1 MPIIRPE
8 VTLRTRSLVA
18 AVLALAALVVAGCGG
33 AEDTAS
39 GGGASSSSS
48 GGGSTRLSLVAY
60 STPQVVYDEVIPGFR
75 KTAAGKGVSFSESF
89 GASGD
94 QSRAVES
101 GLAADVVAFSLEPD
115 MTRLVK
121 AGLVADDW
129 ADNTHKGLVSR
140 SVVSLIV
147 RKGNPKNIHTW
158 DDLLKPGVS
167 VLTPNP
173 FTSGAAKW
181 NILAAYGAKSG
192 GGENAQAGLDYLH
205 QLVTKHVKV
214 QDKSGREALQDFTS
228 GTGDVLISYEN
239 EAITAQKKG
248 QKVDYVIPDQTI
260 LIENPIAVVS
270 ESKHLDQAKAFLD
283 YALSPA
289 AQQKFADWGYRPV
302 DESILKRNA
311 DRFPTPSGLFTIR
324 DLGGWSKVND
334 TFFDPDKGS
343 VAKIEE
349 AAGVSTAK

>member
-1 MPIIRPE
+1 
-8 VTLRTRSLVA
+8 VKTRSLI
-18 AVLALAALVVAGCGG
+18 AVLALAALVAAGCGG
-33 AEDTAS
+33 ADDTA
-39 GGGASSSSS
+39 G
-48 GGGSTRLSLVAY
+48 GGGSTTASSGKGSTKLSLVAY

-75 KTAAGKGVSFSESF
+75 DTSAGKGVAFSESY

-101 GLAADVVAFSLEPD
+101 GLSADIVAFSLAPD

-121 AGLVADDW
+121 AGLVSDDW
-129 ADNTHKGLVSR
+129 AANAHKGLVSK

-158 DDLLKPGVS
+158 DDLLKPGIK

-181 NILAAYGAKSG
+181 NIMAAYGAKSDG
-192 GGENAQAGLDYLH
+192 GKNPKAGLAYLRE
-205 QLVTKHVKV
+205 LITKHVSV
-214 QDKSGREALQDFTS
+214 QDKSGREALQDFAS
-228 GTGDVLISYEN
+228 GNGDVLISYEN

-270 ESKHLDQAKAFLD
+270 KSKHPAQAKAFLD
-283 YALSPA
+283 YALSPT

-302 DESILKRNA
+302 DAAVFKKNA
-311 DRFPTPSGLFTIR
+311 AKFPTPSGLFTIR
-324 DLGGWSKVND
+324 DLGDWSKVND
-334 TFFDPDKGS
+334 EFFDPDKGS
-343 VAKIEE
+343 VAAIEKD
-349 AAGVSTAK
+349 AGVSTAK

>member
-1 MPIIRPE
+1 
-8 VTLRTRSLVA
+8 VKTRSLIV
-18 AVLALAALVVAGCGG
+18 VLALAALVAAGCGG
-33 AEDTAS
+33 ADDTVGGAGAATAS
-39 GGGASSSSS
+39 S
-48 GGGSTRLSLVAY
+48 GKGSTKLSLVAY

-75 KTAAGKGVSFSESF
+75 GTPAGKGVGFSESF

-121 AGLVADDW
+121 AGLVSDDW
-129 ADNTHKGLVSR
+129 AANAHKGLVSK

-158 DDLLKPGVS
+158 DDLLKPGIK

-181 NILAAYGAKSG
+181 NIMAAYGAKSDG
-192 GGENAQAGLDYLH
+192 GKNPQAGLAFLRE
-205 QLVTKHVKV
+205 LITKHVKV
-214 QDKSGREALQDFTS
+214 QDKSGREALQDFAS
-228 GTGDVLISYEN
+228 GNGDVLISYEN

-248 QKVDYVIPDQTI
+248 QQVDYVVPDKTI

-270 ESKHLDQAKAFLD
+270 KSKHPAQAKAFLD
-283 YALSPA
+283 YALSAP

-302 DESILKRNA
+302 DDAVLQKNA
-311 DRFPTPSGLFTIR
+311 AKFPTPSGLFTIR
-324 DLGGWSKVND
+324 DLGDWSKVND
-334 TFFDPDKGS
+334 QFFDPDKGS
-343 VAKIEE
+343 VAAIEKE
-349 AAGVSTAK
+349 AGVSTAK